1 MGERKRAFYCRINE
15 FENPT
20 KLNLTILVIWLD
32 MVHIKWTNF
41 HVIWIISKSC
51 IQYGDEYL
59 SISIGEII
67 LCNDDEFAASETGW
81 INISKTSKFS
91 DNPEHDDDSEVTGL
105 VPVNYLEPIQNHT
118 NDSDE
123 TADGGRRNFT

>member
-1 MGERKRAFYCRINE
+1 MSH
-15 FENPT
+15 
-20 KLNLTILVIWLD
+20 NLVRYGPYHMDQLSFDTAHMIWF
-32 MVHIKWTNF
+32 T
-41 HVIWIISKSC
+41 SKSC

-59 SISIGEII
+59 SICIGEIV
-67 LCNDDEFAASETGW
+67 LCNDDEFAASETGL

-91 DNPEHDDDSEVTGL
+91 DNPEHDDDRSHLSEVTGL